1 MIPFGK
7 GTHIMPDE
15 EWMTID
21 ETAKYL
27 QLGKTALYDLAREGT
42 VPSSKVGSKW
52 LFSKQDLDAWVRS
65 NIPLE
70 QFFLKTPAHIEE
82 NLQLREPQ
90 IEAYQELYTYFK
102 SGKKTA
108 IIQIPVGCGKSGIAA
123 IAPFGIAKGRVL
135 VIAPNLTIKEGL
147 FESLDVTN
155 RQKCFWRKRGILTEE
170 AMIGGPFVT
179 TLDTGNLSV
188 CEKSHF
194 VVSNVQQLSTNPEKW
209 LHLFPRDFFD
219 MLIVDEAHH
228 SPADSWRKVVEYFAA
243 ARVINM
249 TATPF
254 RADAQE
260 IEGELVYRYPFKKA
274 TFKGYIKRVTASYAA
289 PSELE
294 FTAHGETKTFTLD
307 EVLAM
312 KEKDWFSRGIALSEP
327 CNLTIVNNS
336 LEKLEQLR
344 ETGTAHQLIAVACSV
359 NHARKIV
366 QMYEARGFKADL
378 IFSEMDE
385 DKKVDV
391 KRRLRS
397 GELDCIVQVQMLGEG
412 FDHPKLSVAAI
423 FRPFRTL
430 APYIQFVGRILR
442 VIVQDSPGH
451 PDNYGHIVT
460 HAGMN
465 LDERLREFKLFES
478 DDQKF
483 WEDVIGGKEP
493 EPPARVLSGEARMKL
508 SESAVVNYEI
518 VDSMIEE
525 QFTSADQ
532 KDIIKELREKFE
544 LLGLDPEQAEEIVL
558 ARSGARTM
566 SRAAQPFQVLPQREW
581 EARKK
586 GLNDQV
592 NRAANLLINRLEI
605 NRAGRE
611 LINTGVPATNNFVA
625 CVTLINKEIKRKYPK
640 PRTEWSAEQFG
651 LVTVELE
658 EFLNTLT
665 RRYKGILNDKAKGC

>member
-1 MIPFGK
+1 
-7 GTHIMPDE
+7 MPDE
-15 EWMTID
+15 EWMTIE
-21 ETAKYL
+21 ETARYL

-52 LFSKQDLDAWVRS
+52 LFSKRDLDAWVRS
-65 NIPLE
+65 NIPVD

-90 IEAYQELYTYFK
+90 VEAYKALYEYFK
-102 SGKKTA
+102 NGKNPA

-135 VIAPNLTIKEGL
+135 VIAPNLTIKDGI

-155 RQKCFWRKRGILTEE
+155 KQKCFWRKRNILTEE
-170 AMIGGPFVT
+170 AMIGGPFAT

-194 VVSNVQQLSTNPEKW
+194 VITNVQQLATNPEKW
-209 LHLFPRDFFD
+209 LQQFPRDFFD
-219 MLIVDEAHH
+219 MIIVDEAHH
-228 SPADSWRKVVEYFAA
+228 SPAASWQKVHEHFKD

-254 RADAQE
+254 RGDAQE
-260 IEGELVYRYPFKKA
+260 IQGDLIYRYPFKKA
-274 TFKGYIKRVTASYAA
+274 TFKGYIKRITASYAA

-294 FTAHGETKTFTLD
+294 FTAKGETRIYTLD

-327 CNLTIVNNS
+327 CNQTIVDNS
-336 LEKLEQLR
+336 LQRLEQLR
-344 ETGTAHQLIAVACSV
+344 ETGTAHQLIAVACTV
-359 NHARKIV
+359 NHAKKIV
-366 QMYEARGFKADL
+366 ALYEARGFKADL
-378 IFSEMDE
+378 IYSEMDE

-391 KRRLRS
+391 KRRLTS

-442 VIVQDSPGH
+442 VIVQNSPGH
-451 PDNYGHIVT
+451 PDNYGHVVT

-483 WEDVIGGKEP
+483 WEEVIGGKEP
-493 EPPARVLSGEARMKL
+493 EPPAEVAGGTRRMRL
-508 SESAVVNYEI
+508 NEQAVVNYEI
-518 VDSMIEE
+518 VDTMIEE
-525 QFTSADQ
+525 QFTSAEQ
-532 KDIIKELREKFE
+532 EDIIKELREKLE
-544 LLGLDPEQAEEIVL
+544 SLGLDPEQADAIVL
-558 ARSGARTM
+558 AKASTRTTTK
-566 SRAAQPFQVLPQREW
+566 AAAPYQVLPQREW
-581 EARKK
+581 ETRKK

-592 NRAANLLINRLEI
+592 NRAANLLMNRLGI

-611 LINTGVPATNNFVA
+611 LVNAGVAATNNFIA
-625 CVTLINKEIKRKYPK
+625 GVTLINKELKAKFPQ
-640 PRTEWSAEQFG
+640 PRPQWSTEQFE
-651 LVTVELE
+651 TATNELE
-658 EFLNTLT
+658 SILNVLT
-665 RRYKGILNDKAKGC
+665 RRYKGVLGGKKG

>member
-1 MIPFGK
+1 MA
-7 GTHIMPDE
+7 E
-15 EWMTID
+15 EWMTIE
-21 ETAKYL
+21 ETARYL
-27 QLGKTALYDLAREGT
+27 QLGKTALYDLAREGSL
-42 VPSSKVGSKW
+42 PSNKVGSKW

-90 IEAYQELYTYFK
+90 IEAYQALYAYFK
-102 SGKKTA
+102 SGQKTA

-155 RQKCFWRKRGILTEE
+155 RQKSFWRKRGILTDE
-170 AMIGGPFVT
+170 AMIGGPFAT
-179 TLDTGNLSV
+179 TLETGNLSV

-194 VVSNVQQLSTNPEKW
+194 VVSNIQQLSTNPEKW
-209 LHLFPRDFFD
+209 LQQFPRDFFD

-228 SPADSWRKVVEYFAA
+228 SPADSWRKVREHFES

-254 RADAQE
+254 RGDAQQ

-289 PSELE
+289 PSQLE
-294 FTAHGETKTFTLD
+294 FTAKGETKIYTLD

-312 KEKDWFSRGIALSEP
+312 KDKDWFSRGIALSDP
-327 CNLTIVNNS
+327 CNQTIVDNS
-336 LEKLEQLR
+336 LQRLEQLR

-359 NHARKIV
+359 IHARKIV
-366 QMYEARGFKADL
+366 QMYVARGFKADL
-378 IFSEMDE
+378 IYSEMDE

-391 KRRLRS
+391 KRRLTS

-442 VIVQDSPGH
+442 VIVQNSPGH
-451 PDNYGHIVT
+451 PDNYGHVVT

-465 LDERLREFKLFES
+465 LDERLKEFKLFES

-483 WEDVIGGKEP
+483 WEDVIGGVEP
-493 EPPARVLSGEARMKL
+493 EPPARVMSGEARMKL
-508 SESAVVNYEI
+508 AESAVVNYEI
-518 VDSMIEE
+518 VDAMIEE

-532 KDIIKELREKFE
+532 EDIIKELREK
-544 LLGLDPEQAEEIVL
+544 LDALGLDPEQAEAIVL
-558 ARSGARTM
+558 AKTGARQT
-566 SRAAQPFQVLPQREW
+566 SKAAQPYQVLPQREW
-581 EARKK
+581 EARKA
-586 GLNDQV
+586 GLNDEV
-592 NRAANLLINRLEI
+592 NRAANLLVNRLGI
-605 NRAGRE
+605 SRSGRE
-611 LINTGVPATNNFVA
+611 LMNTGIAATNNFVA
-625 CVTLINKEIKRKYPK
+625 CVTLINKELKKKYTK
-640 PRTEWSAEQFG
+640 SRNEWSAEEFG
-651 LVTVELE
+651 TATADLE
-658 EFLNTLT
+658 EILNTLT
-665 RRYKGILNDKAKGC
+665 PRYKGILNGKAKG

>member
-1 MIPFGK
+1 MDDK
-7 GTHIMPDE
+7 
-15 EWMTID
+15 WMTLE
-21 ETAKYL
+21 ETARYL
-27 QLGKTALYDLAREGT
+27 QLGKTALYDLAREGSL
-42 VPSSKVGSKW
+42 PSNKVGSKW
-52 LFSKQDLDAWVRS
+52 LFSKQNLDAWVRS

-70 QFFLKTPAHIEE
+70 QFFMKTPANIEE

-90 IEAYQELYTYFK
+90 VEAYRELYEFFK

-147 FESLDVTN
+147 FESMDVTN

-665 RRYKGILNDKAKGC
+665 RRYKGILNDKAKG

>member
-1 MIPFGK
+1 MADK
-7 GTHIMPDE
+7 
-15 EWMTID
+15 WMTIE
-21 ETAKYL
+21 ETARYL
-27 QLGKTALYDLAREGT
+27 QLGKTALYDLAREGSL
-42 VPSSKVGSKW
+42 PSNKVGSKW

-70 QFFLKTPAHIEE
+70 QFFMKTPAHIEE

-90 IEAYQELYTYFK
+90 VEAYRALYEYFK
-102 SGKKTA
+102 SGKKAA

-123 IAPFGIAKGRVL
+123 IAPFSIAKGRVL

-155 RQKCFWRKRGILTEE
+155 RQKCFLRKRGILTED

-194 VVSNVQQLSTNPEKW
+194 IVTNVQQLSTNPEKW
-209 LHLFPRDFFD
+209 LHRFSRDFFD
-219 MLIVDEAHH
+219 LLIVDEAHH
-228 SPADSWRKVVEYFAA
+228 SPAESWRQVREYFGA
-243 ARVINM
+243 ARIINM

-260 IEGELVYRYPFKKA
+260 IEGDLVYRYPFKKA
-274 TFKGYIKRVTASYAA
+274 TFKGYIKRVTAFYVA

-294 FTAHGETKTFTLD
+294 FTAQGETKIYTL
-307 EVLAM
+307 EQVLEM
-312 KEKDWFSRGIALSEP
+312 KEKDWFSRGIALSDP
-327 CNLTIVNNS
+327 CNESIVVNS
-336 LEKLEQLR
+336 LQKLEQLR

-366 QMYEARGFKADL
+366 LMYEARGFKADL
-378 IFSEMDE
+378 IYSEMDE
-385 DKKVDV
+385 DKKASV
-391 KRRLRS
+391 KRRLTS

-442 VIVQDSPGH
+442 VIVQNSPGH
-451 PDNYGHIVT
+451 PDNYGYIVT

-465 LDERLREFKLFES
+465 LDQRLREFKLFES

-493 EPPARVLSGEARMKL
+493 EPPARVMNGEARMKL
-508 SESAVVNYEI
+508 SESAFATYEI
-518 VDSMIEE
+518 VDSLIEE
-525 QFTSADQ
+525 QFTTADQ
-532 KDIIKELREKFE
+532 EDIIKELREKLE
-544 LLGLDPEQAEEIVL
+544 LLGLDPEQAEAIVL
-558 ARSGARTM
+558 AKISNRTM
-566 SRAAQPFQVLPQREW
+566 TKASQPYQVLPQRDW
-581 EARKK
+581 ESKRN

-592 NRAANLLINRLEI
+592 NRAANLLINRLGI

-611 LINTGVPATNNFVA
+611 LINAGIPAMNNFVA
-625 CVTLINKEIKRKYPK
+625 CITLINKEIKKKYPN
-640 PRTEWSAEQFG
+640 PRNEWSTEQFET
-651 LVTVELE
+651 VTVELE
-658 EFLNTLT
+658 EFLNILT
-665 RRYKGILNDKAKGC
+665 RRYKGVLNDKTKG